1 MSRLIASF
9 LRLSACLS
17 GVCFLIGSPAA
28 YAAGSATVDLNGATF
43 GNGLDVHLSS
53 GTTVLPPAA
62 SYDYAISGAVHGTGL
77 LAALLPGGTQLS
89 ALLDQIQPGSSSVL
103 SGTQLNVTGT
113 LPFSI
118 INQTFSGSYPISAG
132 VNATAN
138 VHLIGRVSAIGQ
150 IRFHIT
156 DVEFSVPGFP
166 DLGTVVFEPGSKVVV
181 SVKPVIE
188 FKDAFSVVPEN
199 LGTLY
204 VRVRRKVNPA
214 GSVTVHYSSV
224 PINAT
229 ASDFDAVSGDLTFAP
244 GEVVK
249 IFPVTIKNRAGAQ
262 GNRSF
267 RLRLS
272 PPVGGVLGLI
282 PKEVVTITDVR

>member
-9 LRLSACLS
+9 LRLSACLF
-17 GVCFLIGSPAA
+17 GACLLLGSPAA
-28 YAAGSATVDLNGATF
+28 QAAGSATVDLNGATF
-43 GNGLDVHLSS
+43 GSGLDVHLNS
-53 GTTVLPPAA
+53 GATYLPPAA
-62 SYDYAISGAVHGTGL
+62 SYDYVISGAVHGTGL
-77 LAALLPGGTQLS
+77 LAALLPNGTQLS
-89 ALLDQIQPGSSSVL
+89 SLLDQIQSGSSSVL
-103 SGTQLNVTGT
+103 SGTQLNPNGT
-113 LPFSI
+113 IPFTI
-118 INQTFSGSYPISAG
+118 IDQTFSGSYPVSAG
-132 VNATAN
+132 ITATAN
-138 VHLIGRVSAIGQ
+138 VHLVGRVSAIGQ

-166 DLGTVVFEPGSKVVV
+166 NLGTVVFEPGSKVVV

-188 FKDAFSVVPEN
+188 FKEAFAVVPEN
-199 LGTLY
+199 LGTLF

-214 GSVTVHYSSV
+214 GTVTVRYSSV
-224 PINAT
+224 PITAT

-267 RLRLS
+267 RLRLN
-272 PPVGGVLGLI
+272 PPVGGVRGLI
-282 PKEVVTITDVR
+282 PSEVVTITDVR